1 MLQLKNTSLNLLAL
15 GYFAQGL
22 VYLAVIVVPS
32 LYFSQSQIGVL
43 GVCISLQFILSQFFG
58 SGLHFSSLYYK
69 SIDLSSSI
77 NDTYCSI
84 SSKINV
90 TLVSTLLGVI
100 FYFVFPFIIKI
111 YSNFSLDGYKIYL
124 IVSVI
129 LIAINKVLLSELNA
143 SKKFS
148 LIGKLYLFKSFIL
161 LLIIT
166 LVVFKKVDFKYY
178 IIYQLVIPEF
188 LIYLF
193 YLSKTM
199 LEFLKIKEKFHLKYL
214 KRDLV
219 FGIKS
224 IWGTIFFEAS
234 TKVDILM
241 LGVYVSP
248 EKVGI
253 YTIISM
259 ISDLFLNVSS
269 VLRTFLNPDITLNF
283 INHRDNFANFI
294 TNKAMVCYKIL
305 VPFLL
310 LVVLVYLGATNF
322 VAQILM
328 YKEGTFSLIILVIFL
343 ALASGFIPLMLTFG
357 QIGKPNQQS
366 ATFFVFFMTNL
377 LLSIALIPLF
387 GIEGASLATGL
398 SYVIYVYLFRT
409 LLFKL
414 DR

>member
-1 MLQLKNTSLNLLAL
+1 MLKLKNTSLNLLAL

-22 VYLAVIVVPS
+22 AYLAVIAVPS

-43 GVCISLQFILSQFFG
+43 GICISLQFILSQLFG

-69 SIDLSSSI
+69 SIDLSSST
-77 NDTYCSI
+77 NDAYCSI

-90 TLVSTLLGVI
+90 TLVSTLLGII

-111 YSNFSLDGYKIYL
+111 YNNFSLDDFKIYL

-161 LLIIT
+161 LLIIS
-166 LVVFKKVDFKYY
+166 LIVFKKVDFKNYL
-178 IIYQLVIPEF
+178 IYQLVIPEL

-193 YLSKTM
+193 YLSKTI

-219 FGIKS
+219 FGVKS

-234 TKVDILM
+234 TKVDVLM
-241 LGVYVSP
+241 LGIYVTP

-283 INHRDNFANFI
+283 MNHRGNFVNFI

-310 LVVLVYLGATNF
+310 LVVVVYLGVTNF
-322 VAQILM
+322 ISQILM

-377 LLSIALIPLF
+377 LLNMALIPLF

-398 SYVIYVYLFRT
+398 SYVVYVYLFRT